1 MNPALGITVLRLGL
15 AAVIFWF
22 GLSQLLDA
30 GAWLSWVP
38 EWAENL
44 SGLSTEWIVFL
55 NGWFEVVI
63 ATALALNIYAR
74 YAAFILAVHM
84 FALVLEIGFGSIGMR
99 DLAIAF
105 AALALGL
112 LIPDNE

>member
-1 MNPALGITVLRLGL
+1 MNPSLGVSILRLGL

-30 GAWLSWVP
+30 SMWLSWVP
-38 EWAENL
+38 QWATSL
-44 SGLSTEWIVFL
+44 TGLTPQWIVFL

-74 YAAFILAVHM
+74 YAAFILAIHM
-84 FALVLEIGFGSIGMR
+84 FGLVVEIGLSAIGMR
-99 DLAIAF
+99 DLAIGF
-105 AALALGL
+105 AALALGFL
-112 LIPDNE
+112 VQENH